1 MKPLEYH
8 GTNQP
13 YTALDVILKKQ
24 EAMGFTASVA
34 AQTPKDDEPL
44 VCLAENAQGISEG
57 VYGIAAQFLP

>member
-13 YTALDVILKKQ
+13 YTALDVILNKQ
-24 EAMGFTASVA
+24 KMMGFAEPVA

-44 VCLAENAQGISEG
+44 THLVENAQSISEG

>member
-13 YTALDVILKKQ
+13 YTALDVILNKQ
-24 EAMGFTASVA
+24 KIMGFSEPVS

-44 VCLAENAQGISEG
+44 TELAENAQSISES